1 MRKQVALYCLMAL
14 CVCASEFCNT
24 VEPVINT
31 VDELH
36 VTSNLML
43 GTEGNTAK
51 EYTFTANHSLTT
63 LPIRYDWNFDEDTTT
78 TSLKTS
84 TSVTHTFAK
93 PGLYNVTVRMV
104 NYEKGTVVKEAGLLI
119 NIRDVIPVIDM
130 AVVTGG
136 TFSMGSTVTENESPV
151 HQVSISRKLL
161 VSRYEVTQAQ
171 WNAIMGA
178 SPSWHQDSSFP
189 VENITWFQA
198 VDYCNRLSIRSGY
211 TPCYSIKGD
220 TVQCLFSAS
229 GYRLPTEAEWE
240 YFARAGVTTD
250 YYGGPVEQIRASC
263 MDTDTLDSDLD
274 VIGWYCLNSDMSVH
288 KGGLK
293 RPNAFGLYDVTGNV
307 AEWCWDYY
315 DNTSYKQSSGT
326 NPTGVA
332 VGTERVIRGGSFLDG
347 AFNQRLPRRLQNQ
360 PHHSVY
366 NVGFRIVR
374 TLP

>member
-1 MRKQVALYCLMAL
+1 MAL
-14 CVCASEFCNT
+14 CVCAFEFCNT

-161 VSRYEVTQAQ
+161 VSKYEVTQGQ
-171 WNAIMGA
+171 LRVPGA
-178 SPSWHQDSSFP
+178 
-189 VENITWFQA
+189 
-198 VDYCNRLSIRSGY
+198 
-211 TPCYSIKGD
+211 
-220 TVQCLFSAS
+220 
-229 GYRLPTEAEWE
+229 
-240 YFARAGVTTD
+240 VTT
-250 YYGGPVEQIRASC
+250 
-263 MDTDTLDSDLD
+263 
-274 VIGWYCLNSDMSVH
+274 
-288 KGGLK
+288 
-293 RPNAFGLYDVTGNV
+293 
-307 AEWCWDYY
+307 
-315 DNTSYKQSSGT
+315 
-326 NPTGVA
+326 A
-332 VGTERVIRGGSFLDG
+332 VRG
-347 AFNQRLPRRLQNQ
+347 R
-360 PHHSVY
+360 
-366 NVGFRIVR
+366 
-374 TLP
+374 